1 MRRFLASFLR
11 VRVCVCVCVQVQVC
25 GEKMCGGGCVRER
38 GCLIPLRSHVHRSL
52 KASEGLIILPV
63 ISIEIKLET

>member
-11 VRVCVCVCVQVQVC
+11 VRVCVCVCASTSVWRENVWGWVC
-25 GEKMCGGGCVRER
+25 ARER